1 MNRGGMR
8 SDNREDLLARVAS
21 LYYEYDYSQQQIGEM
36 LTISRS
42 NISRL
47 LKEAKQKGLVEIR
60 IHKRIPT
67 APQTER
73 ELRERFGLHQA
84 MVVNHSD
91 VEYEMR
97 LASAGQLAAWYL
109 EDLLRSNDVLA
120 IAWGTG
126 VAAAVNAFAI

>member
-1 MNRGGMR
+1 MN

-67 APQTER
+67 VPQVEY
-73 ELRERFGLHQA
+73 ELRERFGLH
-84 MVVNHSD
+84 S
-91 VEYEMR
+91 ER
-97 LASAGQLAAWYL
+97 W
-109 EDLLRSNDVLA
+109 
-120 IAWGTG
+120 
-126 VAAAVNAFAI
+126 